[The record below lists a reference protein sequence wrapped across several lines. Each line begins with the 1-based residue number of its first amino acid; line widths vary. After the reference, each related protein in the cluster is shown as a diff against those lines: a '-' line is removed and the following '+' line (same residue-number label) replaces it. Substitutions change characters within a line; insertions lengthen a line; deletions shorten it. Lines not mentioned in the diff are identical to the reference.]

1 MGDVPFETI
10 GINTYRIKRIPSMK
24 ADAVFYAKEEML
36 PQVTKDRSLFQLAQ
50 TAMLPRLVSPVVAM
64 PDMHEGYGIP
74 VGGIMVGDGLVS
86 AGCVGMDINCGVR
99 LLTTGVAYD
108 PRLFTREVLVEL
120 VRLLERAIPIGLGGE
135 YRGEHANLSLE
146 KVVVE
151 GVKHLAVAGY
161 ATDDDIE
168 HTEEE
173 GRIAGASVSALSDR
187 SLKRSRRQLGT
198 LGSGNHFMELERISD
213 IYEPEIAKTFGLSEG
228 QLCFMIHSGSR
239 ALGHQ
244 TCLDYVGKF
253 FSKGREYGIE
263 VPNRELASL
272 PVETKEGADYLSA
285 MHGAINFA
293 FSSRQMMAHK
303 FRSIFTTF
311 MKAKG
316 VTADVRLVYDV
327 AHNSA
332 KWELQRG
339 KRVLVHRK
347 GATRALPAGHPDNP
361 RRYTKTG
368 HPAFVPG
375 NMATGSY
382 VLVGTPEAV
391 KTYYSVNHGAGRAM
405 SRTEAKRTISQQ
417 EFEKEMGEVVYNKPF
432 RVISDEAPA
441 AYKDLDLVIR
451 TLEEVGVTKRVA
463 RLVPLAVVKGD

>member
-1 MGDVPFETI
+1 MSEISFERIDVNAYQLAHI
-10 GINTYRIKRIPSMK
+10 SGMK
-24 ADAVFYAKEEML
+24 ADAVFYVKEEML
-36 PQVTKDRSLFQLAQ
+36 PQVTKDRSLSQLAQ

-99 LLTTGVAYD
+99 LLTTGVEYN
-108 PRLFTREVLVEL
+108 PKIFTRALL
-120 VRLLERAIPIGLGGE
+120 FDLIRLLERAIPIGLGGE
-135 YRGEHANLSLE
+135 YKTEHPKLSLG
-146 KVVVE
+146 KVVLE
-151 GVKHLAVAGY
+151 GSKQLAVSGY
-161 ATDDDIE
+161 ATDCDIE

-173 GRIAGASVSALSDR
+173 GCIQGASVSALSDR
-187 SLKRSRRQLGT
+187 ALQRARRELGT
-198 LGSGNHFMELERISD
+198 LGSGNHFMELERVTQIF
-213 IYEPEIAKTFGLSEG
+213 EPEIAETFGLIQN

-244 TCLDYVGKF
+244 TCLDYVGRF
-253 FSKGREYGIE
+253 FRKEKEFGIE

-272 PVETKEGADYLSA
+272 PVESDEGSQYLSA
-285 MHGAINFA
+285 MNGAINFA
-293 FSSRQMMAHK
+293 FANRQMMTDK
-303 FRSIFTTF
+303 FRSVFTTL

-316 VTADVRLVYDV
+316 IAADVRLVYDV

-332 KWELQRG
+332 KWEIHRG

-347 GATRALPAGHPDNP
+347 GATRALPAGHADNP
-361 RRYTKTG
+361 RRYAKTG

-382 VLVGTPEAV
+382 VLVGTPDAV

-405 SRTEAKRTISQQ
+405 SRTEAKKTISQQ
-417 EFEKEMGEVVYNKPF
+417 EFEKEMGEVIYNKPF

-451 TLEEVGVTKRVA
+451 TLEEAGVTRRIA
-463 RLVPLAVVKGD
+463 RLEPLMVVKGD

>member
-1 MGDVPFETI
+1 MSDVAFEKI
-10 GINTYRIKRIPSMK
+10 DVNAYRLKRLPGMQ

-36 PQVTKDRSLFQLAQ
+36 PQVTKDRSLLQLMQ
-50 TAMLPRLVSPVVAM
+50 TAMLPRLLSPVVAM

-99 LLTTGVAYD
+99 LLTTGLEYD
-108 PRLFTREVLVEL
+108 PKIFSREVLLEL
-120 VRLLERAIPIGLGGE
+120 VLILERAIPIGLGGE
-135 YRGEHANLSLE
+135 YTSEHSHLALD
-146 KVVVE
+146 KIVFD
-151 GVKHLAVAGY
+151 GVKHLASAGY
-161 ATDDDIE
+161 ATDEDIE

-173 GRIAGASVSALSDR
+173 GRITGAAVIALSDR
-187 SLKRSRRQLGT
+187 ALKRARLQLGT
-198 LGSGNHFMELERISD
+198 LGSGNHFMELERVSHIF
-213 IYEPEIAKTFGLSEG
+213 EPEIAKTFGLHEN

-239 ALGHQ
+239 ALGHK

-253 FSKGREYGIE
+253 FPKEHEWGIE

-293 FSSRQMMAHK
+293 FANRQMMTHK
-303 FRSIFTTF
+303 FRSMFTGF
-311 MKAKG
+311 MKSKG
-316 VTADVRLVYDV
+316 IAADVRLVYDV

-332 KWELQRG
+332 KWEMHRD

-361 RRYTKTG
+361 KQFARTG

-405 SRTEAKRTISQQ
+405 SRTEAKQTISKQ

-451 TLEEVGVTKRVA
+451 TLEEAGITKRVA
-463 RLVPLAVVKGD
+463 RLVPLAVIKGD